1 MPTKELLV
9 DIGNYL
15 EGNYDMGGG
24 VGKVVDETT
33 KFVDK
38 ASGDR
43 LGHTDLESQG
53 RKIDKHYADQ
63 TNVDEQLRAGTGKI
77 QEEMMKGPGEK
88 HALWAVGK
96 MGEHWINEASNFLAG
111 DPRGHNRKQEQ
122 KRQQQK
128 QMQDLQD
135 KLNAASQ
142 SYGQDKAKKKK
153 KKGLL
158 AMNTPSAKAS
168 RFRSGKRRFRV
179 RPGSA
184 TGVNV
189 GGASGS
195 ASVGTS

>member
-15 EGNYDMGGG
+15 EGNYDMGGAIG
-24 VGKVVDETT
+24 HQVDEVT
-33 KFVDK
+33 KAVNT
-38 ASGDR
+38 ASGGRTGQTDIKSQEKKGWEHNTNELDKIRTGETR
-43 LGHTDLESQG
+43 LGEKNALAVFGQG
-53 RKIDKHYADQ
+53 VVHG
-63 TNVDEQLRAGTGKI
+63 V
-77 QEEMMKGPGEK
+77 
-88 HALWAVGK
+88 
-96 MGEHWINEASNFLAG
+96 NEVSNFFAG
-111 DPRGHNRKQEQ
+111 DPRGHNRRQEQ
-122 KRQQQK
+122 KRQQQQ

-179 RPGSA
+179 RPGSG

>member
-33 KFVDK
+33 KIVDK

-53 RKIDKHYADQ
+53 KKIDKHYLDQ
-63 TNVDEQLRAGTGKI
+63 TNVDDQLQGGMRHAHDKI
-77 QEEMMKGPGEK
+77 MEGPGEENVFK
-88 HALWAVGK
+88 ATFDIAD
-96 MGEHWINEASNFLAG
+96 HWLDEGLNVLAG
-111 DPRGHNRKQEQ
+111 DPRGQNRAARQ
-122 KRQQQK
+122 KKQQQQ

-189 GGASGS
+189 AGSGGST
-195 ASVGTS
+195 VGTS

>member
-15 EGNYDMGGG
+15 EENYNMGGALKK
-24 VGKVVDETT
+24 VGEGADYLNQRVSGGDSKHYENMGAAGDDSAHQASEYIQRGPGEENAIKASFDILDHWIDETT
-33 KFVDK
+33 
-38 ASGDR
+38 
-43 LGHTDLESQG
+43 
-53 RKIDKHYADQ
+53 
-63 TNVDEQLRAGTGKI
+63 
-77 QEEMMKGPGEK
+77 
-88 HALWAVGK
+88 
-96 MGEHWINEASNFLAG
+96 NFLHK
-111 DPRGHNRKQEQ
+111 DPRGQNRAQEQ
-122 KRQQQK
+122 KRAHEE

-142 SYGQDKAKKKK
+142 TYGQDKAKKKK

-179 RPGSA
+179 RPGNA